1 MRQIQQDVI
10 QALRDRRNFRAGNG
24 RDRIEWKGKNFKVYL
39 WDNLIAEGNVK
50 ARDIRV
56 SDCGYAT
63 ATTTSRLNAVF
74 AGLDIPMAVC
84 IRNKQVRFS
93 VEGQPLI
100 GGPIPYTVGE
110 YIVHINK
117 EA

>member
-1 MRQIQQDVI
+1 MRQIQQDVV

-39 WDNLIAEGNVK
+39 WDNLIAEGNIK
-50 ARDIRV
+50 AKDIRV
-56 SDCGYAT
+56 NDCGYAT

-74 AGLDIPMAVC
+74 AGLDLPVSVR
-84 IRNKQVRFS
+84 IRSKQTVYYVHGDEVS
-93 VEGQPLI
+93 
-100 GGPIPYTVGE
+100 GGPYPYIAGE
-110 YIVHINK
+110 WTMLISR